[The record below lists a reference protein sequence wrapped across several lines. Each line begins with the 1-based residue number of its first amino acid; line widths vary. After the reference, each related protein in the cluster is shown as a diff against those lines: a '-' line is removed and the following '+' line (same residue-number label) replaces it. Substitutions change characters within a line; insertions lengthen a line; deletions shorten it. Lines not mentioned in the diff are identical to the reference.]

1 MRWTLGWCR
10 EVDAPQENQWSLESA
25 GGYIQACIQG
35 CGERHRIGAAAGTQ
49 AHRHA
54 WTGGDQMGNRE
65 CCDERVERG
74 FSLAGR
80 LQGLNMA
87 VWGPEEDEDPPFDD
101 ENDDGGG
108 HEHWYDQMVD

>member
-1 MRWTLGWCR
+1 M
-10 EVDAPQENQWSLESA
+10 
-25 GGYIQACIQG
+25 
-35 CGERHRIGAAAGTQ
+35 
-49 AHRHA
+49 
-54 WTGGDQMGNRE
+54 
-65 CCDERVERG
+65 
-74 FSLAGR
+74 AGR